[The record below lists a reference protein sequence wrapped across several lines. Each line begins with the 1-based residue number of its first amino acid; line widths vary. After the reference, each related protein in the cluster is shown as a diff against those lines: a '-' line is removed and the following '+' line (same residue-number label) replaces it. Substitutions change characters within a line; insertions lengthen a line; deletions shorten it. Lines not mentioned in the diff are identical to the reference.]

1 MMKYQTAL
9 TKPID
14 ILLVEDNPA
23 DVMLTREALKESK
36 ISIILNVVMDGEE
49 ALLYIKRSGKY
60 ASVLIPDLILLDLNL
75 PRKDGL
81 TVLSEIK
88 TDPILRRIP
97 VIMLTTS
104 DSEKDI
110 SNTYDNYANCYI
122 VKPSDFRQF
131 VNVIKTI
138 EDFWLNIVKL
148 PKIENKL

>member
-1 MMKYQTAL
+1 MKYQTAL

-131 VNVIKTI
+131 VNVVKTI
-138 EDFWLNIVKL
+138 EDFWLDIVKL